1 MSVPTEITEI
11 TEVLVVDDHEVVRAG
26 VTAALSRDERMTV
39 VASAGDGREALAL
52 CCEHRPDVAVIDM
65 RLPDMAGHDL
75 CGKIREQSPDTAVV
89 VLSTYLSEEA
99 VRDCVGAGAAAYVT
113 KAAGLTELRTAIVDA
128 HHPHHPR
135 HPGHRPC
142 VSQIVRRL
150 EQLVIDRD
158 IPRRSARPTDDT
170 SAPTPAQSRV
180 LALAA
185 LGLTYGQIARDLR
198 ISEST
203 VRFHIQ
209 KLKVKLGVRS
219 RSELAV
225 AAVRAGLVE
234 EGAGAPR

>member
-1 MSVPTEITEI
+1 MSTPNEV

-39 VASAGDGREALAL
+39 VASAGDARDALAL
-52 CCEHRPDVAVIDM
+52 CCERRPDVAVIDV
-65 RLPDMAGHDL
+65 RLPDMAGHEL
-75 CGKIREQSPDTAVV
+75 CRRIREQSPGTAVV

-99 VRDCVGAGAAAYVT
+99 VRDCVGAGASAYVT
-113 KAAGLTELRTAIVDA
+113 KAAGLGELRTAIVEA
-128 HHPHHPR
+128 HRPIDPER
-135 HPGHRPC
+135 RPC

-150 EQLVIDRD
+150 EQLVSDRD
-158 IPRRSARPTDDT
+158 IPRRFARRGDDT
-170 SAPTPAQSRV
+170 DAPTPAQSRV

-185 LGLTYGQIARDLR
+185 QGLTYGQIARDLR

-234 EGAGAPR
+234 EGAGAAR

>member
-1 MSVPTEITEI
+1 MTAPESKVQLRSAASP

-26 VTAALSRDERMTV
+26 VTAALTRDERMRV

-52 CCEHRPDVAVIDM
+52 CVEHRPDVAVIDL
-65 RLPDMAGHDL
+65 RLPDMAGHQL
-75 CGKIREQSPDTAVV
+75 CRRIREQSPGTAVV

-99 VRDCVGAGAAAYVT
+99 VRDCVAAGAAAYVT
-113 KAAGLTELRTAIVDA
+113 KAAGLDELRGAIVDA
-128 HHPHHPR
+128 HHQATPDR
-135 HPGHRPC
+135 RPC

-150 EQLVIDRD
+150 EQLVADRD
-158 IPRRSARPTDDT
+158 DT
-170 SAPTPAQSRV
+170 EAPTPAQSRV

-185 LGLTYGQIARDLR
+185 QGHTYGKIARDLR

-209 KLKVKLGVRS
+209 KLKVKLGVHS

-234 EGAGAPR
+234 EAGSGAGR

>member
-1 MSVPTEITEI
+1 MSAPTEI

-26 VTAALSRDERMTV
+26 VAAALSRDERMTV

-52 CCEHRPDVAVIDM
+52 CCERRPDVAVIDM
-65 RLPDMAGHDL
+65 RLPDMAGHEL
-75 CGKIREQSPDTAVV
+75 CRRIREQCPDTAVV

-99 VRDCVGAGAAAYVT
+99 VRDCVVAGAAAYVT

-128 HHPHHPR
+128 HHR
-135 HPGHRPC
+135 ADPGHRPC

-150 EQLVIDRD
+150 EQLVTDRGD
-158 IPRRSARPTDDT
+158 SD
-170 SAPTPAQSRV
+170 APTPAQSRV

-185 LGLTYGQIARDLR
+185 QGLTYGQIARDLR

-234 EGAGAPR
+234 EGAGAAR

>member
-1 MSVPTEITEI
+1 MSAPIRSPEVTQ
-11 TEVLVVDDHEVVRAG
+11 VLVVDDHEVVRAG

-65 RLPDMAGHDL
+65 RLPDMAGHEL
-75 CGKIREQSPDTAVV
+75 CRRMREQSPGTAVV

-99 VRDCVGAGAAAYVT
+99 VRDCVAAGAAAYVT
-113 KAAGLTELRTAIVDA
+113 KAAGLGELRTAIVDA
-128 HHPHHPR
+128 HRRTDPD
-135 HPGHRPC
+135 HRPC
-142 VSQIVRRL
+142 VSQIVGRL
-150 EQLVIDRD
+150 EQLVADRGD
-158 IPRRSARPTDDT
+158 SE
-170 SAPTPAQSRV
+170 APTPAQSRV

-185 LGLTYGQIARDLR
+185 QGLTYGQIARDLR

-234 EGAGAPR
+234 EGVGAGR

>member
-1 MSVPTEITEI
+1 MSAPADATDITD
-11 TEVLVVDDHEVVRAG
+11 VLVVDDHEVVRAG
-26 VTAALSRDERMTV
+26 VTAALSRDERMVV

-65 RLPDMAGHDL
+65 RLPDTSGPEL
-75 CGKIREQSPDTAVV
+75 CRRIREQSPGTAVV

-99 VRDCVGAGAAAYVT
+99 VRDCVTAGAAAYVT
-113 KAAGLTELRTAIVDA
+113 KAAGLDELRNAIVGA
-128 HHPHHPR
+128 HHEADAD
-135 HPGHRPC
+135 HRPC

-150 EQLVIDRD
+150 ELLVADRD
-158 IPRRSARPTDDT
+158 DT
-170 SAPTPAQSRV
+170 EAPTPAQSRV

-185 LGLTYGQIARDLR
+185 QGHTYGRIARDLN

-209 KLKVKLGVRS
+209 KLKVKLGVHS

-234 EGAGAPR
+234 QMGAGAAR